1 MHSLQVIIQSLFLL
15 HLYLPLGIDVQLV
28 VLIKTLIDPEN
39 IMTDPTA
46 VRPGD
51 MFIWKRILPLSLSL
65 SLSLSLPPTSSLSL
79 PPSYLLSLSLPP
91 SYLLSLSLYLPP
103 TSL

>member
-51 MFIWKRILPLSLSL
+51 MFI
-65 SLSLSLPPTSSLSL
+65 
-79 PPSYLLSLSLPP
+79 
-91 SYLLSLSLYLPP
+91 
-103 TSL
+103 